1 MSNPKTEN
9 LNRKENLY
17 KILNK
22 YLDKK
27 IQHDKDKI
35 IEKYFGVESQEN
47 VLKDFT
53 TKNERLI
60 IPPKK

>member
-1 MSNPKTEN
+1 MSNPKSEN
-9 LNRKENLY
+9 LTRKENLY

>member
-1 MSNPKTEN
+1 MNNPKTEN

-27 IQHDKDKI
+27 IQNDKDKI
-35 IEKYFGVESQEN
+35 IEKYFGVDSQEN

-53 TKNERLI
+53 TKSERLI

>member
-9 LNRKENLY
+9 LNKKENLY

>member
-1 MSNPKTEN
+1 MSNPKAEN
-9 LNRKENLY
+9 LSRKENLY

-35 IEKYFGVESQEN
+35 IEKYFSVDSQEN

-53 TKNERLI
+53 SKSEKLI

>member
-1 MSNPKTEN
+1 MSNPKPEN
-9 LNRKENLY
+9 LNKKADLY

-35 IEKYFGVESQEN
+35 IEKYFGVDSQEN
-47 VLKDFT
+47 LLKGFT
-53 TKNERLI
+53 TKSKRWV

>member
-1 MSNPKTEN
+1 MSNPKAEN
-9 LNRKENLY
+9 LSRKENLY

-35 IEKYFGVESQEN
+35 IEKYFSVDSQEN

-53 TKNERLI
+53 SKSGKLI

>member
-1 MSNPKTEN
+1 MSNPKSEN
-9 LNRKENLY
+9 LTRKENLY

-35 IEKYFGVESQEN
+35 IEKYFGVDSQEN
-47 VLKDFT
+47 LLKDFT
-53 TKNERLI
+53 TKSGRLI

>member
-1 MSNPKTEN
+1 MDNPKPEN

-35 IEKYFGVESQEN
+35 IEKYFGVDSQEN
-47 VLKDFT
+47 LLKDFT
-53 TKNERLI
+53 TKSKRLI

>member
-1 MSNPKTEN
+1 MSNPKPEN

-17 KILNK
+17 KVLNK

-35 IEKYFGVESQEN
+35 IEKYFGVDSQEN
-47 VLKDFT
+47 LLKDFT
-53 TKNERLI
+53 TQSGRLI

>member
-1 MSNPKTEN
+1 MSNLKPEN

-17 KILNK
+17 KVLNK

-35 IEKYFGVESQEN
+35 IEKYFGVDSQEN
-47 VLKDFT
+47 LLKDFT
-53 TKNERLI
+53 TKSGRLI

>member
-1 MSNPKTEN
+1 MDNPKTEN

-17 KILNK
+17 KVLNK

-27 IQHDKDKI
+27 IQNDKDKM
-35 IEKYFGVESQEN
+35 IEKYFGVDSQEN
-47 VLKDFT
+47 LLKDFT
-53 TKNERLI
+53 AKSERLK

>member
-1 MSNPKTEN
+1 MRNSKPEN
-9 LNRKENLY
+9 LSRKENLY
-17 KILNK
+17 KVLNQ

-35 IEKYFGVESQEN
+35 IEKYFGVDSQEN
-47 VLKDFT
+47 LLKDFT
-53 TKNERLI
+53 TKSARLI